1 MYIKFGKD
9 YGSREQYEKKQMET
23 FLNVK
28 EFLKESGNIRAYIM
42 CYETP
47 WKFYGE
53 HTADECVKILLEKY
67 KV

>member
-1 MYIKFGKD
+1 
-9 YGSREQYEKKQMET
+9 MET